1 MEYNPDIVGFRGNFA
16 DTVYKE
22 ERVMA
27 QIAFR
32 GESGKKY
39 SFAIHPMTTLFK
51 QVAAVYVITRRSTDE
66 MNKVSHKHIFVGQT
80 ENLGKQFDGMK
91 DQFFTRYNANCICIY
106 QEEDKKKRL
115 NIESDLVGNYNPP
128 GNS

>member
-1 MEYNPDIVGFRGNFA
+1 
-16 DTVYKE
+16 
-22 ERVMA
+22 MA

-51 QVAAVYVITRRSTDE
+51 QVAAVYVITHRATDE
-66 MNKVSHKHIFVGQT
+66 MNKVSHKHIFVGET
-80 ENLGKQFDGMK
+80 DNLGKQFDGMK
-91 DQFFTRYNANCICIY
+91 DPFISRYDANCVCIY
-106 QEEDKKKRL
+106 HEEDKKLRL
-115 NIESDLVGNYNPP
+115 KIESDLVGNYNPP